1 MRKKTGKRIRTAF
14 IAATATISGFLLIPQ
29 QVMAASQFTGTHFE
43 EGFDGFDA
51 GSWHKAADYTNGS
64 MFYCTWR
71 DNNITFNN
79 GLMELKIGS
88 DNWQTEYSR
97 YSGGEYRSN
106 QAFHYGMYQVNM
118 KPIKNPGVVTS
129 FFMYTGP
136 SDGTNWDEID
146 IEFLGKDTT
155 KVQFNYYTN
164 GTGGHEYIYDLG
176 FDASQGFHTYG
187 FYWAD
192 DYITW
197 YVDGNE
203 VYTTPKSQANII
215 PDEAGR
221 IMMNVWPG
229 TGVDDWLSPYNGV
242 TSLYAYYDWMS
253 WDAPKTGG
261 SQASGSVNDPYTDG
275 QAKFDST
282 RVCKLTSKVS
292 GKAVDVSWGNP
303 ANGTNVLQYPYMGYA
318 NQQWYIKKQANNY
331 YIIQN
336 VATGKVLSVQNQSTE
351 NGANVHQWEYTG
363 NASQEWSIWQM
374 SDGTYKIVNRQSG
387 KCLNLQD
394 SSLADNANIQQW
406 QETPWSQSF
415 YWNIDYVY

>member
-1 MRKKTGKRIRTAF
+1 MKRIIWESDYDVKDFEDSFDEFEVPEEVRDEYAF
-14 IAATATISGFLLIPQ
+14 RIHYEYLEDERMNLDIEL
-29 QVMAASQFTGTHFE
+29 E
-43 EGFDGFDA
+43 ENIVILADLGLWFGRRDA
-51 GSWHKAADYTNGS
+51 YKEIG
-64 MFYCTWR
+64 
-71 DNNITFNN
+71 NNISEV
-79 GLMELKIGS
+79 LS
-88 DNWQTEYSR
+88 
-97 YSGGEYRSN
+97 
-106 QAFHYGMYQVNM
+106 
-118 KPIKNPGVVTS
+118 
-129 FFMYTGP
+129 
-136 SDGTNWDEID
+136 TN
-146 IEFLGKDTT
+146 
-155 KVQFNYYTN
+155 
-164 GTGGHEYIYDLG
+164 
-176 FDASQGFHTYG
+176 
-187 FYWAD
+187 D

-275 QAKFDST
+275 QAKFDGT